1 MLMTL
6 FIKLTG
12 NSFIA
17 LLVYV
22 DDIVIT
28 SNDLEVDILKKFLD
42 SCFKL
47 KDLGQLK

>member
-1 MLMTL
+1 MTL

-22 DDIVIT
+22 DDIVVT
-28 SNDLEVDILKKFLD
+28 SNDLEEVDILKKFLVC
-42 SCFKL
+42 CFKL